1 MPVSARS
8 TALGGLLGR
17 LLGSFQ
23 GPLGDLDPRP
33 VGLGL
38 GELRCGQ
45 FPVRLGRVAGPRHL
59 LGTPQRHGLLLF
71 AELVNRVYSCCART
85 RSAVG
90 GFDAGLG
97 LLDPF
102 FDFVLGELQSLLCS
116 GLVRLRGREAAAGD
130 FDLDGDLQ
138 PEPRE
143 GGLLPPQFRL
153 GRLHLAAGQ
162 LDLVSVGNRVDLRQ
176 DLSLLDPVV
185 LLDQEADEVPRNRL
199 RGDVDDVG
207 LDKGI
212 FRDRMVPAVGPPP
225 ASEHKQQ
232 RREHQPANPHET
244 NVGAFARHCGRGKGS
259 RLLRRRGGRG
269 TSGRSGHVC
278 ASKLRLRTRVNGSA
292 WNLRREPRLT
302 RLGRRR
308 LDLSGTSLHPNV
320 LVSNTCTK
328 HVARSLAW
336 TARSESA
343 AGVFLGLP
351 LK

>member
-1 MPVSARS
+1 M
-8 TALGGLLGR
+8 
-17 LLGSFQ
+17 
-23 GPLGDLDPRP
+23 
-33 VGLGL
+33 
-38 GELRCGQ
+38 
-45 FPVRLGRVAGPRHL
+45 RLGRVAGLRHF
-59 LGTPQRHGLLLF
+59 LGTPQSDGLLLF
-71 AELVNRVYSCCART
+71 QVGEPRVFLLRQDQVSRC
-85 RSAVG
+85 

-97 LLDPF
+97 LLDPV
-102 FDFVLGELQSLLCS
+102 FDFVFSKFQSLLCS
-116 GLVRLRGREAAAGD
+116 GLIGLRGREAAAGD
-130 FDLDGDLQ
+130 FNLNGDFQ

-143 GGLLPPQFRL
+143 SGLLPPQFGL
-153 GRLHLAAGQ
+153 SRLHLAARQ
-162 LDLVSVGNRVDLRQ
+162 IDLVSVQNRVDFRQ
-176 DLSLLDPVV
+176 DLTLLDPVILV
-185 LLDQEADEVPRNRL
+185 DDEAHQVPRDRL
-199 RGDVDDVG
+199 RRDVHNVG

-278 ASKLRLRTRVNGSA
+278 APKLRLRTRVNGSA